1 MKPEDVK
8 IIQIVPMKG
17 FSSETLHGLGD
28 DGHVYRLEY
37 PPLEHCG
44 FDGPETEYKG
54 PYWNK
59 VI

>member
-1 MKPEDVK
+1 MKPEEVK

-37 PPLEHCG
+37 PPLESIS
-44 FDGPETEYKG
+44 FPETGEYKG
-54 PYWNK
+54 PFWSK
-59 VI
+59 LI